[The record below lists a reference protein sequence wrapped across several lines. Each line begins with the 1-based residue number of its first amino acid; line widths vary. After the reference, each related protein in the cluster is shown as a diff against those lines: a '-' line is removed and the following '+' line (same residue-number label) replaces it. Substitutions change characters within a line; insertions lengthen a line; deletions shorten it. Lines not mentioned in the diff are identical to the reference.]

1 MLHVLRLVYNIIKKR
16 KCKGKNQK
24 ILQKFEKMIKIAGFS
39 I

>member
-24 ILQKFEKMIKIAGFS
+24 ICKILKK
-39 I
+39 